1 MMTAVPDPPAPF
13 RPDRTQV
20 ERLYGT
26 LWETT
31 TDAVLIL
38 DTDSVIV
45 AANPASD
52 AVLGYRPEALVGRN
66 LDVLQ
71 HAHHREAHRAG
82 MRRYLT
88 SGVRTLPT
96 ISPPVAL

>member
-1 MMTAVPDPPAPF
+1 
-13 RPDRTQV
+13 
-20 ERLYGT
+20 
-26 LWETT
+26 T

-88 SGVRTLPT
+88 SGVRTLDWRAT
-96 ISPPVAL
+96 ETVAVRADGSDVPVDIAF